1 MRKLFAI
8 MLSVVLLMSMSVN
21 AFAADSQISG
31 EDATGQSTVYYQAPS
46 TFSIVIPEMIYIMDG
61 YTFTA
66 TEINIS
72 SNLKVFMRITNL
84 DENNILT
91 LTNTETG
98 EPLNMEITG
107 LDEKQRCAIFEPDNL
122 TSTLTISGVVRNN
135 GENPRAGEYT
145 GIMEFVIGTGTG

>member
-1 MRKLFAI
+1 MRKLLAI
-8 MLSVVLLMSMSVN
+8 MLSVVLLLSMSVN

-31 EDATGQSTVYYQAPS
+31 EDATGQSTVYYQAPA
-46 TFSIVIPEMIYIMDG
+46 TFSVVIPETIYIMDG

-66 TEINIS
+66 TEINIA

-98 EPLNMEITG
+98 DTLNMEITG

-122 TSTLTISGVVRNN
+122 TSSLTISGVIQNN
-135 GENPRAGEYT
+135 GENPRVGEYT
-145 GIMEFVIGTGTG
+145 GIMEFIISTGTG

>member
-8 MLSVVLLMSMSVN
+8 MLSVALLLSMSVN
-21 AFAADSQISG
+21 AFDADSQIPG
-31 EDATGQSTVYYQAPS
+31 EGATGQRTVYYQAPS
-46 TFSIVIPEMIYIMDG
+46 TFSIVIPETIYIMDG

-135 GENPRAGEYT
+135 GEK
-145 GIMEFVIGTGTG
+145 

>member
-8 MLSVVLLMSMSVN
+8 MLSVALLLSMSVN
-21 AFAADSQISG
+21 AFAADSQIAG
-31 EDATGQSTVYYQAPS
+31 EGATGQSTVYYQAPD
-46 TFSIVIPEMIYIMDG
+46 TYSIVIPETINIMDG

-66 TEINIS
+66 TEINIA
-72 SNLKVFMRITNL
+72 SNLKVFVRITNL

-98 EPLNMEITG
+98 DTLNMEITG

-122 TSTLTISGVVRNN
+122 TSTLTIVSVK
-135 GENPRAGEYT
+135 PT
-145 GIMEFVIGTGTG
+145 GDLR

>member
-8 MLSVVLLMSMSVN
+8 MLSVALLLSMSVN
-21 AFAADSQISG
+21 AFAADSQIAG
-31 EDATGQSTVYYQAPS
+31 EGATGQSTVYYQAPS
-46 TFSIVIPEMIYIMDG
+46 TFSIVIPETIYIMDG

-135 GENPRAGEYT
+135 GEK
-145 GIMEFVIGTGTG
+145 